1 MKDSSVQMGGDPK
14 DLLQLEYEQ
23 ELKKLWRWYEDEKHR
38 IMQEECDK
46 DIEEYYPFHD
56 EVYYDNYADH
66 WRVEE
71 LTQKV
76 YHMEDDLI
84 EEYKEHADALR
95 DKLHSQEG

>member
-14 DLLQLEYEQ
+14 DLLQYEYEQ
-23 ELKKLWRWYEDEKHR
+23 ELKKLWRWFEDEKHR

-46 DIEEYYPFHD
+46 DIDEYYPFSHD

-84 EEYKEHADALR
+84 EEYKDRADALR
-95 DKLHSQEG
+95 D